1 MSAADE
7 GLERFAG
14 EVAGILECDRARVTA
29 ESRLVADLDFDSL
42 AFVEL
47 GVLLMDRY
55 GSRNFMAAIADR
67 VDTESLTV
75 RSVYDGYAS
84 GAALEGAP

>member
-1 MSAADE
+1 MSSVE
-7 GLERFAG
+7 EPLERFAG
-14 EVAGILECDRARVTA
+14 EVAKILELDPGAVSG

-55 GSRNFMAAIADR
+55 GSRNFMAAIAGDG
-67 VDTESLTV
+67 DTRSMTV
-75 RSVYDGYAS
+75 RSVFENYVG
-84 GAALEGAP
+84 GAVEPVP

>member
-1 MSAADE
+1 MTSAGE
-7 GLERFAG
+7 PLERFAG
-14 EVAGILECDRARVTA
+14 EVAELLEVDPAGVTG

-47 GVLLMDRY
+47 GVLLMERY

-67 VDTESLTV
+67 VDAESLTV
-75 RSVYDGYAS
+75 RSVFENYAG
-84 GAALEGAP
+84 GAVEPVP